1 MYCYGFNL
9 IENSK
14 ILYMDKIGFGG
25 SQREKMDMVLEP
37 MQVMIQ
43 LALLSYSQIG
53 SKISVCN
60 NILIIQKPSLVQG
73 VTRWWNGDNKD
84 DLYYLFHAIRRYY
97 KWYKSQNNE
106 IYNFIL
112 EAAIRGIDKLIQ
124 TYKHTDK
131 SSIQHTLSLY
141 KNVLDL
147 ETEQLFKDETEQTLK
162 MDNVFK
168 SIIDLYDKKIILVV
182 YNILR
187 LIDEEENPNHKDYMA
202 DSLTVLLTPLNEKIR
217 SWIQENLAI

>member
-1 MYCYGFNL
+1 MEKMGFV
-9 IENSK
+9 S
-14 ILYMDKIGFGG
+14 

-43 LALLSYSQIG
+43 LALLSYSEIG

-60 NILIIQKPSLVQG
+60 NILTIQKPSYVQG
-73 VTRWWNGDNKD
+73 MVRWWNGDNKD

-124 TYKHTDK
+124 TYKQTDK
-131 SSIQHTLSLY
+131 ISIQHTLSLY

-147 ETEQLFKDETEQTLK
+147 ETEQLFRDETAQTLK
-162 MDNVFK
+162 MDEVFK
-168 SIIDLYDKKIILVV
+168 SILDLYDKKLILVV

-187 LIDEEENPNHKDYMA
+187 LIEEEENPNHQTKLSDA
-202 DSLTVLLTPLNEKIR
+202 LTVLLIPLNEKIR

>member
-1 MYCYGFNL
+1 MEKMGFV
-9 IENSK
+9 S
-14 ILYMDKIGFGG
+14 

-43 LALLSYSQIG
+43 LALLSYSEIG

-60 NILIIQKPSLVQG
+60 NILTIQKPSYVQG
-73 VTRWWNGDNKD
+73 MVRWWNGDNKD

-97 KWYKSQNNE
+97 KWYKSQNND

-112 EAAIRGIDKLIQ
+112 EAAIRGIDKLIT
-124 TYKHTDK
+124 TYQKTDK
-131 SSIQHTLSLY
+131 KSIHHTLSLY

-147 ETEQLFKDETEQTLK
+147 EREQIFKDESDQTLT

-168 SIIDLYDKKIILVV
+168 GITEIYDTKLLYVI
-182 YNILR
+182 YNILC
-187 LIDEEENPNHKDYMA
+187 LLEEETVASNKKDMA
-202 DSLTVLLTPLNEKIR
+202 DALTLFLTPVNKKIR
-217 SWIQENLAI
+217 EWIQEKLSV